1 MVQGWV
7 DTMLLGCLL
16 ALLRTY
22 STFEAWHV
30 THLHGWIVFSLAVL
44 AFYLMPLS
52 QAHLARLL
60 SALISETVG
69 PFLIALSASLIVLY
83 VVTRPDGLLGRLLNN
98 RGLKHIGVLSYSL
111 YLWQQPFLIQ
121 GGFRLRY
128 IGFLYAF
135 LFAETSFWLVE
146 RPTLALRSR
155 IKFSD

>member
-7 DTMLLGCLL
+7 DTMLFGCLL

-22 STFEAWHV
+22 STFEVWHV
-30 THLHGWIVFSLAVL
+30 THLHGWVVFSLAVL

-52 QAHLARLL
+52 QAHLARPL
-60 SALISETVG
+60 STLINETVG
-69 PFLIALSASLIVLY
+69 IFLIALSASLVVIY
-83 VVTRPDGLLGRLLNN
+83 VVTRTDGLSGRFLNN
-98 RGLKHIGVLSYSL
+98 RALKHIGVLSYSL
-111 YLWQQPFLIQ
+111 YLWQQPVLIH

-135 LFAETSFWLVE
+135 LLAETSFWLVE
-146 RPTLALRSR
+146 RPTMALRSR